1 MIPHCFG
8 LHGFILSHLF
18 LCGIN
23 GHHVQSTTLRSPHS
37 DSFGFAL
44 DCRAGG
50 ILACEG
56 SVFSLQQLST
66 LPLTLM
72 AMEG

>member
-1 MIPHCFG
+1 MIPLCFG
-8 LHGFILSHLF
+8 LHGFILSYLF
-18 LCGIN
+18 LFGIN
-23 GHHVQSTTLRSPHS
+23 GHHVHLTTLLSPYS
-37 DSFGFAL
+37 DGSGFAL
-44 DCRAGG
+44 ACRACG

-66 LPLTLM
+66 LSLTLM

>member
-1 MIPHCFG
+1 MIPLCFG

-23 GHHVQSTTLRSPHS
+23 GHHVHLTTLLSPYS
-37 DSFGFAL
+37 DGSGFAL
-44 DCRAGG
+44 ARRAGG
-50 ILACEG
+50 ILACEC

-66 LPLTLM
+66 LSLTPM